1 MTPPPDT
8 KFPNRLAYVLKLRG
22 DATRDAIGGRLENLV
37 TGQRIEFGSGAELL
51 DAIARELDASAS
63 DGAAD

>member
-1 MTPPPDT
+1 MTPQPDT

-37 TGQRIEFGSGAELL
+37 TGQRLEFGSGAELL
-51 DAIARELDASAS
+51 AAIARELDASSS